1 MRPSLS
7 PQAYASSLL
16 ASVLAGSLFIWP
28 LHVVLA
34 AGQNADLVLV
44 LAGGTM
50 AIWTVIVP
58 GVGREPTPAAAVL
71 DGMAL
76 VLMMAVDGPILVSLG
91 SMLQTFYFPETPRW
105 ALVGIFLAVVVG
117 WTLRRPHSA
126 PILAGLW
133 VPLLLTGSLGMV
145 GLACTNLRFIRVLAP
160 LPTIG
165 LRPLGLG
172 LVVMAFVVL
181 PLPITL
187 RRYGSLRQETP
198 RWRDRLI
205 PAIVAWAF
213 LGLLYA
219 VVVGTL
225 GPTALTQLRWPL
237 VFTLDQVTLD
247 SAFFL
252 SRIGVLVIFAWTLG
266 AAVGVL
272 VHFDVMVS
280 SPRGNGVPLWAVP
293 AIGAVWF
300 AAILLI
306 PSPAWATW
314 WLVHRVNFA
323 SAGYLTLDALYS
335 SIRLAQSRRLRSRL
349 DIS

>member
-7 PQAYASSLL
+7 PQAYSSSLL
-16 ASVLAGSLFIWP
+16 ASILAGSLFIWP
-28 LHVVLA
+28 LHIVLA

-44 LAGGTM
+44 VAGGTM
-50 AIWTVIVP
+50 VIWTAIVP
-58 GVGREPTPAAAVL
+58 GVGREPTPVAAVL
-71 DGMAL
+71 DGTAL
-76 VLMMAVDGPILVSLG
+76 VLMMAVDGLILVSLG

-105 ALVGIFLAVVVG
+105 ALAGIFLAVVVG

-133 VPLLLTGSLGMV
+133 VPLLLAGSLAMV
-145 GLACTNLRFIRVLAP
+145 GLAFTNLRFIRVLAP
-160 LPTIG
+160 LPTIA

-172 LVVMAFVVL
+172 LVVMAFVIL
-181 PLPITL
+181 PIPITL
-187 RRYGSLRQETP
+187 RRYGSQRQEVP

-205 PAIVAWAF
+205 PALTAWAL

-225 GPTALTQLRWPL
+225 GPTALTHLRWPL

-252 SRIGVLVIFAWTLG
+252 SRIGILVIFAWTLG
-266 AAVGVL
+266 AAIGVL

-280 SPRGNGVPLWAVP
+280 PSTGAGVPLWAVP
-293 AIGAVWF
+293 AIGMVWF
-300 AAILLI
+300 AGILLI

-314 WLVHRVNFA
+314 WLVHRVDFA
-323 SAGYLTLDALYS
+323 AAGYLTLDALYS
-335 SIRLAQSRRLRSRL
+335 SMLLVHSRRVRSSL
-349 DIS
+349 DIQ